1 MFQPICETVTTFSG
15 LTFNISE
22 WESKGLSNETFTPPY
37 TVNKKLLCSPKLFY
51 GMNLE

>member
-1 MFQPICETVTTFSG
+1 MFQPIYETVTTFSG
-15 LTFNISE
+15 LTCKISE